1 MGIAGVVI
9 LLLIVAFPALKI
21 LMIAFIYKFAA
32 AILQPLG
39 GGPVIACLDVIS
51 KSVVYIFA
59 ALAIV
64 SLMFFLSVT
73 VIIAA
78 GNLTMMVR

>member
-1 MGIAGVVI
+1 M
-9 LLLIVAFPALKI
+9 KI
-21 LMIAFIYKFAA
+21 LIIAFIYKFAA

-39 GGPVIACLDVIS
+39 GGPIISCLNVIS
-51 KSVVYIFA
+51 KNVIYVFA
-59 ALAIV
+59 ALGIV
-64 SLMFFLSVT
+64 SFMFFLCIT